1 MASRTDACT
10 ATGGIY
16 RPRNHRASP
25 LYQCVTHHYDEL
37 EAGGHFTRS
46 VEEQVLSRFIDCG
59 NLHQGFARVYCDNCG
74 HDYLLAFSAT
84 APGVALPPASMQSSC
99 KTRYF
104 CPSCHQKRM
113 LAYGEWVEENVL
125 VPVPHRQYVFALPRL
140 LRPWFRHDRA
150 RLGKLCQLVALLLVQ
165 GYQTLDP
172 RGRPGFMLYVQT
184 FGDLVTFNPHMTA
197 RDGGN
202 AGNAGA
208 ITCHAL
214 VADGVFYPAGSFRV
228 LPPVPEGALLEGLR
242 HRVLDY
248 LCEEANF
255 DPELAQRMRKWQHSG
270 FPVHNQIR
278 VKANDAE
285 GRKQLARYMIRNP
298 FALEKM
304 TYDGK
309 TGMVIYRSKFHAS
322 LKRNY
327 QLLPAVKWLTLLLA
341 HIPDKYEHLVRYYG
355 WYSNRARGERKD
367 DENTDTTSTLH
378 LDETPLDRK
387 SKANW
392 ARLIQKVYEADPLE
406 CPKCNHTMRIIA
418 VIDND
423 AVIRNI
429 LKHLHRWD
437 PKPEQPDHPARDP
450 SWPTNTTI
458 PLTYHP
464 VPDIA

>member
-59 NLHQGFARVYCDNCG
+59 DLHRGFARVYCDNCG
-74 HDYLLAFSAT
+74 NDYLLAFS
-84 APGVALPPASMQSSC
+84 C
-99 KTRYF
+99 KARYF

-113 LAYGEWVEENVL
+113 LAYGEWIEENVL
-125 VPVPHRQYVFALPRL
+125 APVPHRQYVFALPKL
-140 LRPWFRHDRA
+140 LRPWFRHNRT
-150 RLGKLCQLVALLLVQ
+150 RLGTLCHLVALLLVQ
-165 GYQTLDP
+165 GYQILDP
-172 RGRPGFMLYVQT
+172 HGRPGFMLYVQT
-184 FGDLVTFNPHMTA
+184 FGDLVTFNPHV
-197 RDGGN
+197 
-202 AGNAGA
+202 
-208 ITCHAL
+208 HAL
-214 VADGVFYPAGSFRV
+214 VADGVFYPSGSFRV
-228 LPPVPEGALLEGLR
+228 LPPIPEDVLREGLR
-242 HRVLDY
+242 HRLLVF
-248 LCEEANF
+248 LCHEAGF
-255 DPELAQRMRKWQHSG
+255 DPELAARMRQWQHSG
-270 FPVHNQIR
+270 FSVHNQIR

-327 QLLPAVKWLTLLLA
+327 QLLPAVQWLSLLLA

-367 DENTDTTSTLH
+367 DKNAHSTCTLH

-392 ARLIQKVYEADPLE
+392 ARLIQKVYEVDPLV

-423 AVIRNI
+423 AIIRRI
-429 LKHLHRWD
+429 LTHLRLWK
-437 PKPEQPDHPARDP
+437 PTPEQPHHPARDP
-450 SWPTNTTI
+450 PWPTNTTI